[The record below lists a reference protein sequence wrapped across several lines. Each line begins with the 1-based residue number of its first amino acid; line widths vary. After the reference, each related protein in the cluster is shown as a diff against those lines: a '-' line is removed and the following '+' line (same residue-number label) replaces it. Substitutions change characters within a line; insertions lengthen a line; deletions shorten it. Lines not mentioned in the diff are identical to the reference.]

1 MPAWP
6 THPTDVQSNVWIPT
20 NSRPHT
26 PSLSQQRSFYTGAR
40 FNFEGLQR
48 RRTSLLSHH
57 EGHTCNPKNIIIVFL
72 ISTKRQAYYLHR
84 SAAVANPL
92 SGEHF
97 PSFYGHTAV
106 LHVCSRRCTM
116 FYFSGSK
123 PIAWP
128 KYCETCLRPRT
139 RPTAPQLGD
148 IIKRIVSLIMAEGG
162 TEDLPS
168 LQEPQLRPVDI
179 TPSGGWDNFYHW
191 LCCVC
196 VVTFDLELGQALEV
210 G

>member
-1 MPAWP
+1 MFGFPLTVDRTHRHSHNSAASIPELVSTLKVFKGDALRFSRITKATPATP
-6 THPTDVQSNVWIPT
+6 NNN
-20 NSRPHT
+20 NS
-26 PSLSQQRSFYTGAR
+26 F
-40 FNFEGLQR
+40 
-48 RRTSLLSHH
+48 
-57 EGHTCNPKNIIIVFL
+57 FL
-72 ISTKRQAYYLHR
+72 ISTTRQAYYLHR
-84 SAAVANPL
+84 LAAAANPL

-97 PSFYGHTAV
+97 PSFNGHTAV
-106 LHVCSRRCTM
+106 LHVCARCCTDVL
-116 FYFSGSK
+116 FQRKQTK
-123 PIAWP
+123 PIA
-128 KYCETCLRPRT
+128 YLRPRT

-148 IIKRIVSLIMAEGG
+148 IIKRIVSPIMAEGG